1 MNIINKELSIKKA
14 NSICEHM
21 KSCEECVS
29 VYQNNINKIVY
40 TPCNYIRKMYG
51 ESIWQYKDEYR
62 NSKECEAKSNE

>member
-1 MNIINKELSIKKA
+1 
-14 NSICEHM
+14 M

-29 VYQNNINKIVY
+29 VYQSNINKIVY
-40 TPCNYIRKMYG
+40 APCNYIRKMYG